1 MNKLQVWIGVI
12 IAASLITLNGAV
24 CWCAWEM
31 KRTSDCLRRG
41 SIHCSTGV
49 EYEISKA
56 ENELSRTLYSLRESL
71 DKHNEAIEEETRYI
85 RYAIKDLKDEISSGV
100 QLR

>member
-1 MNKLQVWIGVI
+1 MNKIQVWLGVI

-31 KRTSDCLRRG
+31 KRTIDWLRRG
-41 SIHCSTGV
+41 SIHCSTGI
-49 EYEISKA
+49 EHEISKA
-56 ENELSRTLYSLRESL
+56 EQDLSRTLYRLKDSF
-71 DKHNEAIEEETRYI
+71 DKHNETIEEEARYI
-85 RYAIKDLKDEISSGV
+85 RYAIKDLKAEISSGV